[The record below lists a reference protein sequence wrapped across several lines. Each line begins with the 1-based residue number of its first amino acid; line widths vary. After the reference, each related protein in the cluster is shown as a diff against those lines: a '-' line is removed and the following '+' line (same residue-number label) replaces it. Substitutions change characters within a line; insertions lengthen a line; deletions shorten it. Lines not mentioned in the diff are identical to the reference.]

1 MRIAQQRVMQVGAL
15 LDSFAQAASRE
26 ALSATGGLHVGL
38 VVVAVAA
45 QHHRQAG
52 HALTTDEADFDGMFA
67 ISIGHDRGE
76 PAVGKVDGFDRP
88 TTPFQDLE
96 ERQIGGLQMRLEQL
110 KVSVRQT
117 RQDEVFVG
125 KGHGS
130 SPAWGKSTWHLP
142 AVRALRTSER

>member
-1 MRIAQQRVMQVGAL
+1 MTL
-15 LDSFAQAASRE
+15 LSIASRRSSSPD
-26 ALSATGGLHVGL
+26 ALSASGSLHVGL

-52 HALTTDEADFDGMFA
+52 HALATDEADFDGMFA
-67 ISIGHDRGE
+67 IPIGHDRGE

-110 KVSVRQT
+110 KVGVRQA

-125 KGHGS
+125 K
-130 SPAWGKSTWHLP
+130 ALAMALLP
-142 AVRALRTSER
+142 LGARALGISQPSAP

>member
-1 MRIAQQRVMQVGAL
+1 MQVGAL

-88 TTPFQDLE
+88 TTPLQHFK
-96 ERQIGGLQMRLEQL
+96 ERQIGGLQMRFEQL
-110 KVSVRQT
+110 KVSADR
-117 RQDEVFVG
+117 RDRMRFLWEG
-125 KGHGS
+125 
-130 SPAWGKSTWHLP
+130 PLAMALLP
-142 AVRALRTSER
+142 LGARALGISQPSAP